1 MTPEQIQH
9 AITQLHFDNQ
19 SAYSTRGRVRAIM
32 NGGPDG
38 IQALLGDNL
47 KGFQDWQVPVPNLM
61 MSGLEHLAQKIGR
74 IPNLM
79 VKTPI
84 EQDRKLKKLEGLL
97 MRMMRYR
104 N

>member
-47 KGFQDWQVPVPNLM
+47 KGFQD
-61 MSGLEHLAQKIGR
+61 
-74 IPNLM
+74 
-79 VKTPI
+79 
-84 EQDRKLKKLEGLL
+84 
-97 MRMMRYR
+97 
-104 N
+104 